1 MLTHRNAKDVPSA
14 PHKLPKVAA
23 KEARKVKTVEKDPKE
38 EKPAKMAKTHLAKVV
53 AKRVSPE
60 RVVEKVRPSMT
71 KQVRAGRE
79 ALTSRKF
86 RAKAMLGP
94 IIVRKSM
101 TDACLT
107 TASLEDKVCPV
118 GHLNIAK
125 TMRER
130 SSPTVLRS
138 KDLLLIRE
146 RPLEVKAKAKARVKE
161 KERKDPKELHLP
173 PAENPRL
180 RVHPLKTNRETHQ
193 NLPGDRGKPSRQLPR
208 PSPRLRRRSDLHR
221 PTGRPTRAAKI

>member
-1 MLTHRNAKDVPSA
+1 MEVATKRRLIVLMLTHRNAKDVPSA

-38 EKPAKMAKTHLAKVV
+38 EKPAKVAKTHLAKVV

-60 RVVEKVRPSMT
+60 RVVEKVRPTTT
-71 KQVRAGRE
+71 KQVRAGRG

-94 IIVRKSM
+94 IILRKNM

-118 GHLNIAK
+118 GRPSIAK
-125 TMRER
+125 TTRKR
-130 SSPTVLRS
+130 SSPMVS
-138 KDLLLIRE
+138 KS
-146 RPLEVKAKAKARVKE
+146 KALGSISPARF
-161 KERKDPKELHLP
+161 
-173 PAENPRL
+173 
-180 RVHPLKTNRETHQ
+180 
-193 NLPGDRGKPSRQLPR
+193 G
-208 PSPRLRRRSDLHR
+208 
-221 PTGRPTRAAKI
+221 PTTYVRCQ